1 MKLKGIVFVNK
12 NDQIIPLPLETET
25 EGYEAAHEM
34 FKRSNIDYYMFLLKP
49 EVKEKVKGE

>member
-12 NDQIIPLPLETET
+12 NDQIISLPLETET

-49 EVKEKVKGE
+49 EVKEKVKEE